1 MNSVEAD
8 TKNNAAPFSIALIG
22 FGEAGMAFAEG
33 WTGIGNLSLTAFDLK
48 IDSLEDG
55 VAAGKQSDFQK
66 FNIQDGKTA
75 IDTVK
80 NAAAIFSVVTA
91 DQALKAAQSI
101 TNGITDGTLFFD
113 CNSCAPGTKRKSK
126 AVIDAAGGRYVDVA
140 VMSPVH
146 PKLHKTPLLI
156 SGDHVEEA
164 MTVFDCL
171 QMNAT
176 IMEGDVGAASSV
188 KMIRS
193 IMMKGLE
200 ALFSEC
206 VLAGR
211 RAGVDEEV
219 LASLE
224 KTYPGFNFEG
234 RAAYMF
240 ERMTQHGLRRAAE
253 MREVALTIE
262 ELGLPNGVTAAAVDW
277 QQMLGDMDYI
287 AKGEDYRSQADIL
300 LKKLDLEKRN

>member
-1 MNSVEAD
+1 LTSVEAG
-8 TKNNAAPFSIALIG
+8 TKNDAAPFSIALIG

-33 WTGIGNLSLTAFDLK
+33 WAGIGNLSLTAFDLK
-48 IDSLEDG
+48 IDSPENG
-55 VAAGKQSDFQK
+55 VASDKLSDFQAL
-66 FNIQDGKTA
+66 NVQDGKTA
-75 IDTVK
+75 VDAVQG
-80 NAAAIFSVVTA
+80 AAAIFSVVTA
-91 DQALKAAQSI
+91 DQALNAAQSV
-101 TNGITDGTLFFD
+101 TNGISDGALFFD
-113 CNSCAPGTKRKSK
+113 CNSCAPGTKRKSA
-126 AVIDAAGGRYVDVA
+126 AVIEAAGGRYVDVA

-176 IMEGDVGAASSV
+176 IMAGTVGTASSV

-193 IMMKGLE
+193 IMMKGFE

-224 KTYPGFNFEG
+224 VTYPGFNFEG

-262 ELGLPNGVTAAAVDW
+262 ELGLPNGVTTAAVDW
-277 QQMLGDMDYI
+277 QQMLGEIDYI
-287 AKGEDYRSQADIL
+287 AKGEDYRPHADIL
-300 LKKLDLEKRN
+300 LKNLDLVKRN

>member
-1 MNSVEAD
+1 
-8 TKNNAAPFSIALIG
+8 
-22 FGEAGMAFAEG
+22 MAFAEG
-33 WTGIGNLSLTAFDLK
+33 WTAIDDLFLTAFDLK
-48 IDSLEDG
+48 TDSLEAG
-55 VAAGKQSDFQK
+55 VAAGKQSDYQK
-66 FNIQDGKTA
+66 FSIQDGKTA
-75 IDTVK
+75 AEAVQG
-80 NAAAIFSVVTA
+80 AAVIFSVVTA
-91 DQALKAAQSI
+91 DQALTAAKSVVGSI
-101 TNGITDGTLFFD
+101 EKGALFFD
-113 CNSCAPGTKRKSK
+113 CNSCAPGTKRQS
-126 AVIDAAGGRYVDVA
+126 AVVIEAAGGRYVDVA

-146 PKLHKTPLLI
+146 PNLHKSPLLI
-156 SGDHVEEA
+156 SGEHISEA
-164 MTVFDCL
+164 LTVFDCL

-176 IMEGDVGAASSV
+176 VMQGDVGTASSV

-200 ALFSEC
+200 ALFAEC

-224 KTYPGFNFEG
+224 VTYPGFNFDG

-262 ELGLPNGVTAAAVDW
+262 ELGLPNGITAAAVDW
-277 QQMLGDMDYI
+277 QQLLGEMDYI
-287 AKGEDYRSQADIL
+287 ATGEDYRQQADIL
-300 LKKLDLEKRN
+300 LKNLEFRKRN